1 VIKRLMNSRGMRK
14 FLRNRLAV
22 VASMVIA
29 VYTLIAIAVAFGAIP
44 LDDCKERVL
53 PGRAYGFLQQPNQ
66 EQRFNELNW
75 YVTQHLASSLNV
87 SGGLA
92 SSENASSYRESV
104 ALAERGIPE
113 DWTNEQVQEHWESLK
128 ETFGKLDDAWLDR
141 EDLRY
146 EIADIQSI
154 IDDPDTDEAE
164 KEELRGEIADL
175 EPELNELD
183 SQIASFMDDT
193 EVKLLGLLPIPT
205 GWDGLK
211 YKFRVFLGSDESGRS
226 VSVRAFY
233 SIKIAFQVGLV
244 AALMSVGIGTILGGL
259 AGFYGG
265 WVDHAVMWLVSVL
278 SSVPY
283 LVLLAV
289 LVYVV
294 RGNQYFS
301 SWFDNPQ
308 ERPGLALVPVYAAFG
323 LTFWIGTC
331 RVIRGE
337 VMKIKELEYVQAATA
352 IGFGRMR
359 ILLKHVIPN
368 TTHIM
373 FINFSLIFIGAI
385 KSEVI
390 LSFLGLGV
398 QGQPSWGVMIS
409 LGREDVQNFFF
420 WTVLS
425 ATALMFGLVLAFNI
439 VSDALQDAFDPK
451 HV

>member
-22 VASMVIA
+22 VASVVIA
-29 VYTLIAIAVAFGAIP
+29 VYTLIAIAVVFGAIP
-44 LDDCKERVL
+44 LEDCKERVM
-53 PGRAYGFLQQPNQ
+53 PGRSYGFLQHPNE
-66 EQRFNELNW
+66 EQKFNELNW
-75 YVTQHLASSLNV
+75 YVMQHLAPTLNKPGGFASTENTA
-87 SGGLA
+87 SG
-92 SSENASSYRESV
+92 RERV
-104 ALAERGIPE
+104 ALAERGIPSE
-113 DWTNEQVQEHWESLK
+113 LTDEQVQERWEALYDK
-128 ETFGKLDDAWLDR
+128 YMELDEFWLER
-141 EDLRY
+141 EDLRSY
-146 EIADIQSI
+146 IAILETRIERDTGDGSERERLATEI
-154 IDDPDTDEAE
+154 
-164 KEELRGEIADL
+164 EELGPELVELDGLIVESIDETEADL
-175 EPELNELD
+175 LE
-183 SQIASFMDDT
+183 
-193 EVKLLGLLPIPT
+193 LLPIPT
-205 GWDGLK
+205 GWAGLK
-211 YKFRVFLGSDESGRS
+211 YGFRTFLGSDESGRS

>member
-1 VIKRLMNSRGMRK
+1 MIIRFMRSRGMRK
-14 FLRNRLAV
+14 FARNRLAMAASV
-22 VASMVIA
+22 VIGA
-29 VYTLIAIAVAFGAIP
+29 YLLIALAVVFGAIP
-44 LDDCKERVL
+44 LQDCRERVL
-53 PGRAYGFLQQPNQ
+53 PGRAYGWLQQPDQ
-66 EQRFNELNW
+66 EERFNELNW
-75 YVTQHLASSLNV
+75 YVTQHLAPSLDAA
-87 SGGLA
+87 GGLPA
-92 SSENASSYRESV
+92 ADNPGARRDAV
-104 ALAERGIPE
+104 ALAERSIPDNLTDAEVQPLWE
-113 DWTNEQVQEHWESLK
+113 DLRD
-128 ETFGKLDDAWLDR
+128 TFEMLDNVWLDR

-154 IDDPDTDEAE
+154 IITEEDAEERAALQTEVDD
-164 KEELRGEIADL
+164 LQ
-175 EPELNELD
+175 PELVEYGEDISLLMMNVE
-183 SQIASFMDDT
+183 
-193 EVKLLGLLPIPT
+193 EKLLALLPMPE
-205 GWDGLK
+205 GWAGLK
-211 YKFRVFLGSDESGRS
+211 YKFRTFLGSDESGRS
-226 VSVRAFY
+226 VAVRAFY

-244 AALMSVGIGTILGGL
+244 ASLMAVAIGTILGGL
-259 AGFYGG
+259 AGFFGS
-265 WVDHAVMWLVSVL
+265 WVDASIMWLVSVL

-289 LVYVV
+289 LIYIV

-301 SWFDNPQ
+301 NWFDNPQ

-352 IGFGRMR
+352 IGLGRIR
-359 ILLKHVIPN
+359 ILFKHVIPN

>member
-1 VIKRLMNSRGMRK
+1 MIGRIMRSRGMKK
-14 FLRNRLAV
+14 FTRNRLAV
-22 VASMVIA
+22 VASFVIGI
-29 VYTLIAIAVAFGAIP
+29 YMLIALAVAFGAIS
-44 LDDCKERVL
+44 LEECRERVL
-53 PGRAYGFLQQPNQ
+53 PGRAYGFLQEPNQ
-66 EQRFNELNW
+66 EERFNELNW
-75 YVTQHLASSLNV
+75 YISQHLESTLGSPSGFASDPDS
-87 SGGLA
+87 A
-92 SSENASSYRESV
+92 SRRERA

-113 DWTNEQVQEHWESLK
+113 DLSDSQVQEIWAALSASFAE
-128 ETFGKLDDAWLDR
+128 LDDAWLDR

-146 EIADIQSI
+146 EIADINLMISESE
-154 IDDPDTDEAE
+154 DADEQ
-164 KEELRGEIADL
+164 ADL
-175 EPELNELD
+175 ADELEDLAAEGETYD
-183 SQIASFMDDT
+183 R
-193 EVKLLGLLPIPT
+193 EVNALVEQVEAGLLELMPIPT
-205 GWDGLK
+205 GFAGLK
-211 YKFRVFLGSDESGRS
+211 YGFRTFLGSDESGRS
-226 VSVRAFY
+226 VAMRAFY

-244 AALMSVGIGTILGGL
+244 AALMSVSIGTILGGL
-259 AGFYGG
+259 AGFFGS

-294 RGNQYFS
+294 RGNALFS
-301 SWFDNPQ
+301 EWFDNPQ

-331 RVIRGE
+331 RVVRGE

-352 IGFGRMR
+352 IGFGRIR

>member
-1 VIKRLMNSRGMRK
+1 MIGRLMRSREMKK
-14 FLRNRLAV
+14 FLRNRMAV
-22 VASMVIA
+22 VASFVIGIYLVIA
-29 VYTLIAIAVAFGAIP
+29 VAVAFGAIT
-44 LDDCKERVL
+44 LEECRERVL
-53 PGRAYGFLQQPNQ
+53 PGRAYGFLQHPSQ
-66 EQRFNELNW
+66 EERFNELNW
-75 YVTQHLASSLNV
+75 YVTQHLSSALGPAGAFAPSEDAADRRVRAS
-87 SGGLA
+87 
-92 SSENASSYRESV
+92 
-104 ALAERGIPE
+104 LAERGIPE
-113 DWTNEQVQEHWESLK
+113 DLTNEQVAERWATLSESFS
-128 ETFGKLDDAWLDR
+128 ELDEVWLDR

-146 EIADIQSI
+146 EIADINLI
-154 IDDPDTDEAE
+154 LVDATDESE
-164 KEELRGEIADL
+164 RADL
-175 EPELNELD
+175 LGELEDYRAEGETLD
-183 SQIASFMDDT
+183 NQVSEMMAAVET
-193 EVKLLGLLPIPT
+193 GLTAVMPVPS
-205 GWDGLK
+205 GWAGLK
-211 YKFRVFLGSDESGRS
+211 YGFRSFLGSDESGRS
-226 VSVRAFY
+226 VSMRAFY

-244 AALMSVGIGTILGGL
+244 AALMSVSIGTILGGL
-259 AGFYGG
+259 AGFFGS

-294 RGNQYFS
+294 RGNQLFS

-352 IGFGRMR
+352 IGFGRLR

-425 ATALMFGLVLAFNI
+425 ATALMFGLVLAFNV

>member
-1 VIKRLMNSRGMRK
+1 MNSRGMRK
-14 FLRNRLAV
+14 FRRNRLAV
-22 VASMVIA
+22 VASVVIG

-44 LDDCKERVL
+44 LADCKERVL
-53 PGRAYGFLQQPNQ
+53 PGRAYGFLQQPDE

-75 YVTQHLASSLNV
+75 YVTQHLAPSLNV
-87 SGGLA
+87 AGGLA
-92 SSENASSYRESV
+92 SSENSASYRESV

-113 DWTNEQVQEHWESLK
+113 DWTNEQVQELWTVLRD
-128 ETFGKLDDAWLDR
+128 TFARLDDAWMER

-146 EIADIQSI
+146 EVADIQSV
-154 IDDPDTDEAE
+154 IDDPEMDDAE
-164 KEELRGEIADL
+164 KASLADELEDIESELAD
-175 EPELNELD
+175 LD
-183 SQIASFMDDT
+183 SQIAELMDET
-193 EVKLLGLLPIPT
+193 EAELLELLPIPT
-205 GWDGLK
+205 GWAGLK
-211 YKFRVFLGSDESGRS
+211 YGFRTFLGSDESGRS
-226 VSVRAFY
+226 VAVRAFY

-294 RGNQYFS
+294 RGNEYFS

-331 RVIRGE
+331 RVVRGE

>member
-1 VIKRLMNSRGMRK
+1 MMNSRGMRK

-29 VYTLIAIAVAFGAIP
+29 VYTLIAIAVVLGAIP
-44 LDDCKERVL
+44 LQDCKERVL
-53 PGRAYGFLQQPNQ
+53 PGRAYGFLQQPDQ
-66 EQRFNELNW
+66 EKRFNELNW

-193 EVKLLGLLPIPT
+193 EVKLLELLPIPT

>member
-1 VIKRLMNSRGMRK
+1 MRK
-14 FLRNRLAV
+14 FSRNRLAMAASV
-22 VASMVIA
+22 VIGVYLLIA
-29 VYTLIAIAVAFGAIP
+29 VAVAFGAIP
-44 LDDCKERVL
+44 LRDCRERVL
-53 PGRAYGFLQQPNQ
+53 PGRAYGWLQQPDQ
-66 EQRFNELNW
+66 EERFNELNW
-75 YVTQHLASSLNV
+75 YVTQQLEPSL
-87 SGGLA
+87 SGLA
-92 SSENASSYRESV
+92 SAANPEVRRASV
-104 ALAERGIPE
+104 ALAERRIPAE
-113 DWTNEQVQEHWESLK
+113 LSDAEVIERWEALRSAF
-128 ETFGKLDDAWLDR
+128 EELDNAWLDR

-146 EIADIQSI
+146 EITDIMLVMADEA
-154 IDDPDTDEAE
+154 DEAE
-164 KEELRGEIADL
+164 RAALQQEIDDL
-175 EPELNELD
+175 QPEMGTYDAAIAEQMETVEARLLD
-183 SQIASFMDDT
+183 
-193 EVKLLGLLPIPT
+193 VLPMPT

-211 YKFRVFLGSDESGRS
+211 YKFRTFLGSDESGRS
-226 VSVRAFY
+226 VAVRSFY

-244 AALMSVGIGTILGGL
+244 AAFMSVAIGTILGGL
-259 AGFYGG
+259 AGFFGS
-265 WVDHAVMWLVSVL
+265 WVDHCIMWLVSVL

-294 RGNQYFS
+294 RGNEVFS
-301 SWFDNPQ
+301 DWFDNPQ

-331 RVIRGE
+331 RVVRGE

-352 IGFGRMR
+352 IGLGRIR

>member
-1 VIKRLMNSRGMRK
+1 MMMRVMRSRGMKK
-14 FLRNRLAV
+14 FMRNRLAV
-22 VASMVIA
+22 VSSVVIG
-29 VYTLIAIAVAFGAIP
+29 VYLLIAIAVAFGAIP
-44 LDDCKERVL
+44 LSDCRERVL
-53 PGRAYGFLQQPNQ
+53 PGRAYGWLQEPGQ
-66 EQRFNELNW
+66 EERFNELNW
-75 YVTQHLASSLNV
+75 YVTQLLGPSLDV

-92 SSENASSYRESV
+92 SADDATARKSAV
-104 ALAERGIPE
+104 ALAERRIP
-113 DWTNEQVQEHWESLK
+113 DDLTNAQVQARWEDLRD
-128 ETFGKLDDAWLDR
+128 TFGRLDDAWLDR
-141 EDLRY
+141 EDLRF
-146 EIADIQSI
+146 EIADIQSVMTPETSADELASLQEE
-154 IDDPDTDEAE
+154 IDA
-164 KEELRGEIADL
+164 LQ
-175 EPELNELD
+175 PELAALND
-183 SQIASFMDDT
+183 AIAADMAEV
-193 EVKLLGLLPIPT
+193 EVKLLALLPMPE
-205 GWDGLK
+205 GWAGLT
-211 YKFRVFLGSDESGRS
+211 YGFRTFLGSDESGRS
-226 VSVRAFY
+226 VAVRSFY

-259 AGFYGG
+259 AGFFGS
-265 WVDHAVMWLVSVL
+265 WVDHSIMWLVSVL

-294 RGNQYFS
+294 RGNELFS

-352 IGFGRMR
+352 IGLGRIR

>member
-1 VIKRLMNSRGMRK
+1 MNSRGMRK

-22 VASMVIA
+22 VASLVIA
-29 VYTLIAIAVAFGAIP
+29 LYTLIAIAVVFGAIP
-44 LDDCKERVL
+44 LKDCKERVL
-53 PGRAYGFLQQPNQ
+53 PGRAYGFLQHPDQ
-66 EQRFNELNW
+66 EKRFNELNW
-75 YVTQHLASSLNV
+75 YVMQHLAPSLNV

-92 SSENASSYRESV
+92 SSENASSYRQSV

-113 DWTNEQVQEHWESLK
+113 DWTNEQVQEHWEALRDTYS
-128 ETFGKLDDAWLDR
+128 KLDDAWLDR

-154 IDDPDTDEAE
+154 FDDPDTDEAE
-164 KEELRGEIADL
+164 KEELRGEVAEL
-175 EPELNELD
+175 EPELTELD
-183 SQIASFMDDT
+183 TQIASYMDDT
-193 EVKLLGLLPIPT
+193 EVKLLELLPIPT

-211 YKFRVFLGSDESGRS
+211 YKFRVFLGSDGSGRS

-233 SIKIAFQVGLV
+233 SVKIAFQVGLV

-265 WVDHAVMWLVSVL
+265 WVDAAVMWLVSVL

-352 IGFGRMR
+352 IGLGRMR
-359 ILLKHVIPN
+359 IMLKHVIPN

>member
-1 VIKRLMNSRGMRK
+1 MMMRVMRSRGMRK
-14 FLRNRLAV
+14 FMRNRMAV
-22 VASMVIA
+22 VASFVIG
-29 VYTLIAIAVAFGAIP
+29 VYLVIAIAVAFGAIP
-44 LDDCKERVL
+44 LSDCRERVL
-53 PGRAYGFLQQPNQ
+53 PGRAYGWLQEPDQ
-66 EQRFNELNW
+66 EERFNELNW
-75 YVTQHLASSLNV
+75 YVTQQLAPSLDV
-87 SGGLA
+87 SGGFA
-92 SSENASSYRESV
+92 SASDTESRRRAV
-104 ALAERGIPE
+104 ALAERQIPE
-113 DWTNEQVQEHWESLK
+113 DLTDAQVQARWETLRDAFA
-128 ETFGKLDDAWLDR
+128 ELDDAWIER
-141 EDLRY
+141 EDIRF
-146 EIADIQSI
+146 EIAGIQAVMT
-154 IDDPDTDEAE
+154 PEASE
-164 KEELRGEIADL
+164 EELADL
-175 EPELNELD
+175 QAEIDAIGPDLAEVND
-183 SQIASFMDDT
+183 RIAASFPPV
-193 EVKLLGLLPIPT
+193 EEALLGVLPMPE
-205 GWDGLK
+205 GWAGAK
-211 YKFRVFLGSDESGRS
+211 YGFRTFLGSDESGRS
-226 VSVRAFY
+226 VAVRSFY

-244 AALMSVGIGTILGGL
+244 AALMSVVIGTVLGGL
-259 AGFYGG
+259 AGFFGS
-265 WVDHAVMWLVSVL
+265 WVDASIMWLVSVL

-294 RGNQYFS
+294 RGNELFS
-301 SWFDNPQ
+301 NWFDNPQ

-352 IGFGRMR
+352 IGLGRIR

>member
-1 VIKRLMNSRGMRK
+1 MIKRIMNSRGMRK
-14 FLRNRLAV
+14 FRRNRLAV
-22 VASMVIA
+22 VASVVIG

-44 LDDCKERVL
+44 LADCKERVL
-53 PGRAYGFLQQPNQ
+53 PGRAYGFLQQPDE

-75 YVTQHLASSLNV
+75 YVTQHLAPSLNV
-87 SGGLA
+87 AGGLA
-92 SSENASSYRESV
+92 SSENSASYRESV

-113 DWTNEQVQEHWESLK
+113 DWTNEQVQELWTVLRD
-128 ETFGKLDDAWLDR
+128 TFARLDDAWMER

-146 EIADIQSI
+146 EVADIQSV
-154 IDDPDTDEAE
+154 IDDPEMDDAE
-164 KEELRGEIADL
+164 KASLADELEDIESELAD
-175 EPELNELD
+175 LD
-183 SQIASFMDDT
+183 SQIAELMDET
-193 EVKLLGLLPIPT
+193 EAELLELLPIPT
-205 GWDGLK
+205 GWAGLK
-211 YKFRVFLGSDESGRS
+211 YGFRTFLGSDESGRS
-226 VSVRAFY
+226 VAVRAFY

-294 RGNQYFS
+294 RGNEYFS

-331 RVIRGE
+331 RVVRGE